1 MTMVRPILEY
11 GCTVWQTA
19 AQTEMKKLEA
29 IQRKALALC
38 LSLPSTAALDAL
50 EVAAG
55 IPPHLIWDTVRLP
68 SETSPKYLQKSQ
80 HIL

>member
-11 GCTVWQTA
+11 GCTVWQTV

-55 IPPHLIWDTVRLP
+55 IPPPLNLRYCEIAIRGIAKI
-68 SETSPKYLQKSQ
+68 SAISQ